1 MIKILPKFSTPLSQL
16 SRRKIIIGSATLGV
30 LLVIALVSAFA
41 YLFHINYLLTHE
53 DSPQPAAQKSTAP
66 PETPSADSPAPKENA
81 DAAAKTPEQ
90 TNDLSAPDKSI
101 EADEFSTPTQ
111 NISCELAGSVACTIY
126 EYSFPS
132 PPGCTNKP
140 ITVSLEANGTIHT
153 SCSLQIP
160 ITQIQD
166 YGTTINYKNFAC
178 SVAETGVKCWD
189 TSSGKNFTISR
200 ESIPAN

>member
-1 MIKILPKFSTPLSQL
+1 MIKILPKFSTSLSQL

-41 YLFHINYLLTHE
+41 YLFHINYLLTRE

-66 PETPSADSPAPKENA
+66 TESSSADSPAPKESA
-81 DAAAKTPEQ
+81 GAAVETPEQ
-90 TNDLSAPDKSI
+90 T
-101 EADEFSTPTQ
+101 ADFSVPEGAIKTDAFSTPTQ
-111 NISCELAGSVACTIY
+111 NINCELAGSVACTIY

-132 PPGCTNKP
+132 PAGCADKP
-140 ITVSLEANGTIHT
+140 VTVTLEANGTIKT
-153 SCSLQIP
+153 SCSVQIP
-160 ITQIQD
+160 SAQIQD
-166 YGTTINYKNFAC
+166 YGTAVNYENFAC
-178 SVAETGVKCWD
+178 SVAETGVKCWN